1 MNIEGSKSSQEDP
14 QFESVFSQLQSIVAS
29 LEDGKLTLSESMR
42 EFEKGIE
49 LAEVCKRLLHQAELK
64 ITEIKRE
71 YSEHFPD
78 VEEEEQF

>member
-1 MNIEGSKSSQEDP
+1 MNIEGSKSNQEDP
-14 QFESVFSQLQSIVAS
+14 QFESVFSHLQSIVAS
-29 LEDGKLTLSESMR
+29 LEDGKLNLSESMR

-78 VEEEEQF
+78 VEEEQF